1 MRIVYS
7 NPMRD
12 HGEMTR
18 RKTRSYHSGPASL
31 RIEKRV
37 IIAAARGIPRKT
49 ATLVATIEYE
59 TSRAPSSPLMMLMK
73 KMAIGAYRAIWRI
86 ELIATRIAQYS
97 LSPPARPFH
106 ISTMAIHRARPTRI
120 RPTRSSGL
128 SGRNAHAKPSWSV
141 LAIIGD
147 RWIATYHQEGC
158 NNPVDDYAEED
169 LLPDVALGEDLMK
182 TFVSDFA

>member
-7 NPMRD
+7 KPIRD

-37 IIAAARGIPRKT
+37 MMAAARGMPRKT

-59 TSRAPSSPLMMLMK
+59 TSREPSSPLMMLMK
-73 KMAIGAYRAIWRI
+73 KMAIGAYRAICRI
-86 ELIATRIAQYS
+86 EFIATRIAQYS

-106 ISTMAIHRARPTRI
+106 ISTMAMHRARPTRI

-128 SGRNAHAKPSWSV
+128 SGRNAHARPSWSMSV
-141 LAIIGD
+141 TVMD
-147 RWIATYHQEGC
+147 RGRRVYH
-158 NNPVDDYAEED
+158 
-169 LLPDVALGEDLMK
+169 
-182 TFVSDFA
+182 